1 MEGKRTRVDI
11 IGDMLSSIV
20 SKGGQIKPTHL
31 MYKSNMSH
39 GQMKTYIDD
48 LVQKDLV
55 KKVKKGSFD
64 YVIITDKGHELL
76 QKLREMKEFENA
88 FGL

>member
-31 MYKSNMSH
+31 MYRSNMSH

-48 LVQKDLV
+48 LVQKDLI
-55 KKVKKGSFD
+55 KKVKKNNYD
-64 YVIITDKGHELL
+64 YVIITDKGHEFL
-76 QKLREMKEFENA
+76 QKLMEMKEFEKA